1 MFRLN
6 AGLHFTNSEDLARIL
21 FNVDVRHTSTTL
33 ATHDSE
39 SSKHLDLRIT
49 ILSRTCSCL
58 ILSLHCCYRSLFKKN
73 SPPGSQEAVPGF
85 WVTYSHATHV
95 AAGPREGRGVLPCR
109 SGYPEQPRANHY
121 HLAAPSMF
129 TALLQ
134 VSMASTWRPAISDI
148 TSAKHTKI
156 RVHKTDPHELHTP
169 PPCCSD
175 TAHSVYIQNK
185 KPKVYFNFTFS
196 IYMF

>member
-1 MFRLN
+1 M
-6 AGLHFTNSEDLARIL
+6 AKIL

-33 ATHDSE
+33 TTHDSE
-39 SSKHLDLRIT
+39 TWKHLDLRIT
-49 ILSRTCSCL
+49 ILSLTCSCL
-58 ILSLHCCYRSLFKKN
+58 ILSLHCCYRSLFKKKN
-73 SPPGSQEAVPGF
+73 NKKKPWLWEQPARKPRGGSRVLGDLLSRNTCGG
-85 WVTYSHATHV
+85 WSR
-95 AAGPREGRGVLPCR
+95 GGRGVLPCR

-156 RVHKTDPHELHTP
+156 CVHKTDPHELHTP
-169 PPCCSD
+169 APCCSD
-175 TAHSVYIQNK
+175 TAHSVYTEQEAESLFHI
-185 KPKVYFNFTFS
+185 TFS